1 MFSTFYYCLLPIF
14 VVLFISLVLI
24 NKIVKIE
31 NVTIKYPEIDGI
43 RGYLAFFVF
52 LHHSYIWYFFLRTNK
67 WEEPKSNLY
76 NLFGQASVALFFM
89 ITAFLFTNKLIQSK
103 EKILDWNKYLIS
115 RVYRLLPAYVFSIIF
130 VFSIVLILSNFNI
143 YNSITTIFYEVLNW
157 IFFTFAGP
165 LEINSI
171 KNTYLIDAG
180 VTWSLP
186 YEWMFYLVL
195 PLIGLFFKIKIGLK
209 NFFIFIV
216 LFMLIAFLNHAS
228 LKLFIPF
235 FGGIMTAFC
244 VENKFLNFNFKKY
257 HFSLLLIGLVILIIT
272 FFHSGRELLP
282 LLFIMSIFFII
293 ASGNSVFGLLSNSLS
308 RKFGQITYSLYLLH
322 GIVLFIVF
330 KFLIGFEKASKLT
343 ITQHWAIIT
352 CCIFPI
358 ILISQLSYKYIELP
372 FLNKQKQKN
381 K

>member
-14 VVLFISLVLI
+14 AVLFISLVLI

-31 NVTIKYPEIDGI
+31 NIKVKYPEIDGI

-103 EKILDWNKYLIS
+103 GKFFDWKKYLIS
-115 RVYRLLPAYVFSIIF
+115 RVYRLVPAYIFSIILLL
-130 VFSIVLILSNFNI
+130 SIILVLSNFMRN
-143 YNSITTIFYEVLNW
+143 NSVTTIFNEILNW

-165 LEINSI
+165 VDINSI

-195 PLIGLFFKIKIGLK
+195 PLIALFFKVKIDLK
-209 NFFIFIV
+209 NILIFTVSFII
-216 LFMLIAFLNHAS
+216 IALLNHAS
-228 LKLFIPF
+228 VKLFLPF
-235 FGGIMTAFC
+235 LGGILTAFC
-244 VENKFLNFNFKKY
+244 VENKFLKFNFKKY
-257 HFSLLLIGLVILIIT
+257 YFTLLSIVLVILIT
-272 FFHSGRELLP
+272 FFFHSGRDFLP
-282 LLFIMSIFFII
+282 LIIIMSLFFLI
-293 ASGNSVFGLLSNSLS
+293 ANGNSFFGLLSNSLS
-308 RKFGQITYSLYLLH
+308 RNFGQITYSLYLLH

-343 ITQHWAIIT
+343 LTEHWVIIT
-352 CCIFPI
+352 YCIFPI

-372 FLNKQKQKN
+372 FLNKQKLKT